1 MMLLDYIEVIRRPE
15 SKVDEISS
23 TIYGLKAKM
32 DFMLEMQIMLDAEA
46 FNSYLSLVSWPV
58 TFRRWLDRR
67 RFELLSAK
75 DKLFALMA
83 EERDAVYQR
92 IQNIYQRMIVIARD
106 EGLIKT
112 SQMDSSKWNVVKARL
127 MKRDSEGQQAAD
139 SE

>member
-1 MMLLDYIEVIRRPE
+1 MLLDYIEVIRRPE

>member
-23 TIYGLKAKM
+23 SIYGLKAKM